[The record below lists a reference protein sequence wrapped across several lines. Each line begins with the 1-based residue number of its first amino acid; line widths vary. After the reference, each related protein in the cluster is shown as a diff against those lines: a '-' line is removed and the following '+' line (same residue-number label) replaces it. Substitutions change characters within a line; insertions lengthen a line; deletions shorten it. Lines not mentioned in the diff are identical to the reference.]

1 MQIKIFNSRK
11 LNETQEVNLFLTTN
25 NFQKECSIGRSP
37 SASLV
42 LDSADVSRLHGKFLQ
57 QGGNYYFIDIGS
69 RNGSIVNGK
78 LADVNQKYLL
88 KPGDILRIGEFVL
101 ILEEVDVIRQDLAE
115 TVFSHTHP
123 VAISDRQNLQEQ
135 FSIDEIQLDESG
147 SNAGEATVIQLPS
160 IFPEATEI
168 PLSDR
173 PTHIEVFEPAAVADI
188 PLSDR
193 PTHIELD
200 EVEPILELDPWQDLE
215 SEPKI
220 ERVSTPKSAA
230 PKSAVVKK
238 DTIINAELTFV
249 SGRYIALMAHDRQRS
264 ELAQF
269 VAQHQEFFSQHLT
282 ITTPATSATLQQ
294 AGIEVS
300 AETPALPLGG
310 YQAIANLVNSGN
322 VLAAIVLQ
330 DILEL
335 PRSEGETQEALMRS
349 CHLNQVLLATNLATA
364 EAIVHYLRS
373 IPQVTSRY

>member
-1 MQIKIFNSRK
+1 MQIKIFNSRQ

-25 NFQKECSIGRSP
+25 NLQKECSIGRSP

-42 LDSADVSRLHGKFLQ
+42 LDSADVSRLHGKIIQ
-57 QGGNYYFIDIGS
+57 EGGNYYFIDIGS

-78 LADVNQKYLL
+78 LAEINQKYLL
-88 KPGDILRIGEFVL
+88 KPGDILRIGAFVL

-115 TVFSHTHP
+115 TVFSHTHA

-147 SNAGEATVIQLPS
+147 SDAGEATVIQLPS
-160 IFPEATEI
+160 IVPEATEI

-173 PTHIEVFEPAAVADI
+173 PTQ
-188 PLSDR
+188 
-193 PTHIELD
+193 IELD
-200 EVEPILELDPWQDLE
+200 KIDPILELDPWQDLE
-215 SEPKI
+215 SEAKI
-220 ERVSTPKSAA
+220 ERVSTPKSLV
-230 PKSAVVKK
+230 PKSAMPQSAVVKK
-238 DTIINAELTFV
+238 DTTTNAASTFG
-249 SGRYIALMAHDRQRS
+249 SGKYIALMAHDRQRA

-269 VAQHQEFFSQHLT
+269 VAQHQEFLSQHLT

-294 AGIEVS
+294 AGIAVS

-322 VLAAIVLQ
+322 VLATIVLQ

-335 PRSEGETQEALMRS
+335 PRSEQETQEALMRS

-373 IPQVTSRY
+373 IHRLTNR

>member
-69 RNGSIVNGK
+69 RNGSIINGK
-78 LADVNQKYLL
+78 LAEINQKYLL
-88 KPGDILRIGEFVL
+88 KPGDILRIGAFVL

-115 TVFSHTHP
+115 TVFSHTHA
-123 VAISDRQNLQEQ
+123 VVISDRQNLQEQ
-135 FSIDEIQLDESG
+135 FPIDEIQLDENG

-160 IFPEATEI
+160 IVVPEATEI

-188 PLSDR
+188 PPSDR

-220 ERVSTPKSAA
+220 ERVSN

-238 DTIINAELTFV
+238 DTTINAASTFV
-249 SGRYIALMAHDRQRS
+249 SGKYIALMAHDRQRS

-269 VAQHQEFFSQHLT
+269 VAQ
-282 ITTPATSATLQQ
+282 IK
-294 AGIEVS
+294 
-300 AETPALPLGG
+300 
-310 YQAIANLVNSGN
+310 NS
-322 VLAAIVLQ
+322 
-330 DILEL
+330 
-335 PRSEGETQEALMRS
+335 S
-349 CHLNQVLLATNLATA
+349 LNT
-364 EAIVHYLRS
+364 
-373 IPQVTSRY
+373 